1 MHLRVYEVISDTVS
15 IKHDSAIGL
24 VGIKVLE
31 ACDPGYYLGGV
42 ELPESTDL
50 TANCRPCPPGTFM
63 ATKNS
68 LTSCEPCQA
77 GHFTSSS
84 GSTGCAKCGV
94 GTFAP
99 LNGSISCES
108 CPTNTNNYLAPSI
121 ENYSEEGTTERF
133 VPERAEDCLPMV
145 GFYGAR
151 GKPATSC
158 PAGGVCC
165 QCDTSKL
172 SVKSNVTTEWIALV
186 DAMDTDLPDTLREM
200 LDSLENDE
208 AFCTCVSGTEWPFPD
223 NGCEDDYYMANGE
236 CVKCVES
243 AAVIVY
249 SFIATATVIT
259 VVAYAM
265 YQAQN
270 KLRYN
275 SLTNPTML
283 ERIHI

>member
-24 VGIKVLE
+24 VGIK
-31 ACDPGYYLGGV
+31 
-42 ELPESTDL
+42 
-50 TANCRPCPPGTFM
+50 
-63 ATKNS
+63 
-68 LTSCEPCQA
+68 
-77 GHFTSSS
+77 
-84 GSTGCAKCGV
+84 
-94 GTFAP
+94 
-99 LNGSISCES
+99 
-108 CPTNTNNYLAPSI
+108 
-121 ENYSEEGTTERF
+121 
-133 VPERAEDCLPMV
+133 
-145 GFYGAR
+145 
-151 GKPATSC
+151 
-158 PAGGVCC
+158 
-165 QCDTSKL
+165 CDTSKL

-208 AFCTCVSGTEWPFPD
+208 AFSGYE
-223 NGCEDDYYMANGE
+223 GELCGSCEDDYYMANGE

-270 KLRYN
+270 KL
-275 SLTNPTML
+275 
-283 ERIHI
+283 